1 MVPALLD
8 LMKKAGRGMNFR
20 NKLSEERG
28 QGLVEYTFIVLLVA
42 LVLWLGVKGTN
53 ASDSLIGHWNKI
65 TDCVGSPFSCTSAS

>member
-53 ASDSLIGHWNKI
+53 ASDSLIGQWNKI